1 MIYMLPLT
9 PRAPATETA
18 ASDAARLTQ
27 AGLNP
32 WLARC
37 LAWRGVDTDM
47 VAFEKHRLLPYSG
60 LKGMDKMSFSLAKAV
75 ASGDKIVVVADYDC
89 DGATACAI
97 AVSGLRAF
105 GGNVD
110 FVVPNRFIHGYGL
123 TPSVV
128 DVVVERFPTV
138 KWIVTVDN
146 GIASVE
152 GVAAANAKGL
162 KVLVTD
168 HHLPGSTLPD
178 AEAIVNPNQPGCTFE
193 SKNLAGCGVMYYVLA
208 AVRDVLSKNNA
219 LPASAPGMAEWL
231 DLVALGTV
239 ADVVRLDANNR
250 WLVQQGLKRIRQG
263 ATRPGII
270 ALFEAA
276 KRRPDAARAQD
287 FGFGLGP
294 RINAAGRLE
303 DMSVGIQCLLSTDE
317 PTAWE
322 LALSLDD
329 LNRRRRQIEDGMK
342 EIAEEALSLPGQE
355 NRFTRVAYG
364 PAFHEGVVGIVA
376 GRIKEQSGVPTV
388 VFAPAQEEGLIKG
401 SGRSIPEVHLRDVL
415 DLVHKRGN
423 GLFVK
428 FGGHAMAAG
437 VTLPLDRLEDFKA
450 LFEEATQQ
458 WLSGK
463 LPQRFIEIDGE
474 LPASSLADQGTVD
487 AISRQVWGQGF
498 DEPIWE
504 GVFEVEDANLVGA
517 DKNHLKML
525 VSIDGERFTAMQFFN
540 DKLPASQ
547 RLRLAY
553 KLSVNEFRGKRETNL
568 MVVDAEP
575 A

>member
-1 MIYMLPLT
+1 MLPIT
-9 PRAPATETA
+9 PRAPLTA
-18 ASDAARLTQ
+18 SAPQDAARLTE
-27 AGLNP
+27 AGINP
-32 WLARC
+32 WLAKC
-37 LAWRGVDTDM
+37 LAWRGVDNET
-47 VAFEKHRLLPYSG
+47 VAYEKHRLLPYAG
-60 LKGMDKMSFSLAKAV
+60 LKGMDKMAVSLARAV

-105 GGNVD
+105 GANVD

-128 DVVVERFPTV
+128 DVVVERFPEA

-146 GIASVE
+146 GVASVE

-168 HHLPGSTLPD
+168 HHLPGATLPD

-193 SKNLAGCGVMYYVLA
+193 SKNLAGCGVIYYVLA
-208 AVRDVLSKNNA
+208 AVRDVLVKNNA
-219 LPASAPGMAEWL
+219 LPPGCPGMAEWL

-250 WLVQQGLKRIRQG
+250 WLVQQGLRRIRQG
-263 ATRPGII
+263 ATRPGIL
-270 ALFEAA
+270 ALFSVA
-276 KRRPDAARAQD
+276 KKRADVARAQD

-303 DMSVGIQCLLSTDE
+303 DMSVGIQCLLAKDE

-322 LALSLDD
+322 LAGELDS
-329 LNRRRRQIEDGMK
+329 LNRKRREIEDGMK

-355 NRFTRVAYG
+355 DRFTRVAYG
-364 PAFHEGVVGIVA
+364 PNFHEGVVGIVA
-376 GRIKEQSGVPTV
+376 GRIKEKSGVPTV

-401 SGRSIPEVHLRDVL
+401 SGRSIQEVHLRDVL

-423 GLFVK
+423 SLFVK

-437 VTLPLDRLEDFKA
+437 LTLPHDRLDEFKT
-450 LFEEATQQ
+450 LFEEATRE
-458 WLSGK
+458 WLGGK
-463 LPQRFIEIDGE
+463 LPQRYIEVDGE
-474 LPASSLADQGTVD
+474 LPVSALSDQHTID
-487 AISRQVWGQGF
+487 AIANQVWGQGF

-504 GVFEVEDANLVGA
+504 GVFDVEDAQLVGQ
-517 DKNHLKML
+517 DQNHLKMV
-525 VSIDGERFTAMQFFN
+525 VSMDGDHFTAMQFFT
-540 DKLPASQ
+540 DQLPSSP
-547 RLRLAY
+547 RVRLAY
-553 KLSVNEFRGKRETNL
+553 KISVNEFRGKRETNL
-568 MVVDAEP
+568 MVVDATP